1 MVSLRVDDGSQAQRK
16 ARPAGTR
23 PVRDRRA
30 IPGIFPPGG
39 RGRPGLDGQRPR
51 GARLANSP
59 FRSLYD
65 GVFHTTIEMSLAERG
80 LHMTVL
86 HFTNDAL
93 MTLFFVVAGLEI
105 KRELSTGE
113 LRTWGRATLPLI
125 AAGGGMIVPALIYL
139 GFNPSGPAHAGWG
152 IPMATDIAFSLGCLS
167 LVRRRVPAS
176 LFVFLM
182 ALAIF
187 DDLGAILV
195 IAFFYGGQI
204 HVSSL
209 AVSALLAAGL
219 FLLGR
224 ARVQRTWPYALLGL
238 ALWAFVLDSGIHATV
253 AGVIIG
259 LALPTS
265 PRRQALD
272 VLDEL
277 DVAITSLR
285 RQCERRGVAPD
296 GSIAAIERHLESV
309 QSPLD
314 RMMHRLHGVVAF
326 AIVPL
331 FALANA
337 GVTFRLGPALGSTVT
352 LGVLLGL
359 CVGKPVGI
367 LGATW
372 VATRIGL
379 APRPTNATWVQ
390 ILGISVVAG
399 IGFTMSL
406 FIGNLGLGGLREL
419 EDQAKVGVLAGSA
432 ISAAIGLA
440 LLRFS
445 SKSVSTS
452 REHED
457 VPVVLDVPRFAR
469 GYGVQP
475 CNVAG
480 PLLGRT
486 LTELNV
492 RRRFGVTAIG
502 IWRGGPD
509 AAARNLE
516 PIGADDPLESGDVL
530 LVAGSDRALDDFQ
543 SFAHEG
549 SDQRSSL
556 PSMSTA

>member
-1 MVSLRVDDGSQAQRK
+1 MGSAL
-16 ARPAGTR
+16 AAL
-23 PVRDRRA
+23 A
-30 IPGIFPPGG
+30 
-39 RGRPGLDGQRPR
+39 
-51 GARLANSP
+51 LANSP

-65 GVFHTTIEMSLAERG
+65 GVFRTTIQMKLAERG
-80 LHMTVL
+80 LQMTVL

-113 LRTWGRATLPLI
+113 LRTFGRAI
-125 AAGGGMIVPALIYL
+125 AACHRGAAAGWSCRLLIYL
-139 GFNPSGPAHAGWG
+139 AFNPSGPGDAGWG

-167 LVRRRVPAS
+167 LLRRRVPPS
-176 LFVFLM
+176 LFVFLT

-195 IAFFYGGQI
+195 IALFYGGQI
-204 HVSSL
+204 DASSL

-219 FLLGR
+219 FLLR
-224 ARVQRTWPYALLGL
+224 AGTGAATWPYALLGV

-296 GSIAAIERHLESV
+296 GSIASIERHLESV

-314 RMMHRLHGVVAF
+314 WMMHSLHGVVAF
-326 AIVPL
+326 GIVPL

-337 GVTFRLGPALGSTVT
+337 GRDVPARPGARFDGNARGAARPLRGQAGRYPRRDLGRHAAS
-352 LGVLLGL
+352 
-359 CVGKPVGI
+359 
-367 LGATW
+367 A
-372 VATRIGL
+372 L
-379 APRPTNATWVQ
+379 APRPTNSTWVQ

-406 FIGNLGLGGLREL
+406 FIGTLGLGGVREL

-445 SKSVSTS
+445 SKSVSPS
-452 REHED
+452 HEHED

-486 LTELNV
+486 LAELNV
-492 RRRFGVTAIG
+492 RRRFGVSVVG
-502 IWRGGPD
+502 VWRGGPD

-516 PIGADDPLESGDVL
+516 PIGADDLLEPGDVL

-543 SFAHEG
+543 AFAHEG
-549 SDQRSSL
+549 ADQRSNP
-556 PSMSTA
+556 PSISTA